1 MLNIIASQIGVP
13 SAASFD
19 PLSISGCKL
28 WLDAADTSTISLSG
42 SDVTQ
47 WDDKSGNGYNFAQGT
62 SANRPKSGT
71 RTQNSLNVIDFDG
84 TNDSL
89 TTTAA
94 KSAFNFLQNS
104 VSTIFRVI
112 KQDSN
117 SGVRF
122 ILGTNDGS
130 FSSIGIFQY
139 TSSTNEFARCGGGSG
154 SAVYDISITADTNAK
169 YQAYK
174 SDPANGTAANRIK
187 VSTNAGAF
195 TGTNTGTASTSA
207 SNSTIDFI
215 LGNDSN
221 GGSLPY
227 DGFIAEILIY
237 DTILSA
243 GDITDVQNYLA
254 GKWAI

>member
-1 MLNIIASQIGVP
+1 MIGNLVAAQIGVP
-13 SAASFD
+13 PAGFD

-28 WLDAADTSTISLSG
+28 WLDASDTATISLSG

-47 WDDKSGNGYNFAQGT
+47 WNDKSGNGYNFTQGT

-84 TNDSL
+84 NNDSL
-89 TTTAA
+89 TTSAA

-117 SGVRF
+117 TGVRF

-130 FSSIGIFQY
+130 FSSIGIYQF
-139 TSSTNEFARCGGGSG
+139 TNSTNELSNCGNGSG
-154 SAVYDISITADTNAK
+154 SSVYNITITADTNAK
-169 YQAYK
+169 YQVYK
-174 SDPANGTAANRIK
+174 SDPANATAANRIK

-195 TGTNTGTASTSA
+195 TGSNTGTASPSA

-221 GGSLPY
+221 GGTLPY